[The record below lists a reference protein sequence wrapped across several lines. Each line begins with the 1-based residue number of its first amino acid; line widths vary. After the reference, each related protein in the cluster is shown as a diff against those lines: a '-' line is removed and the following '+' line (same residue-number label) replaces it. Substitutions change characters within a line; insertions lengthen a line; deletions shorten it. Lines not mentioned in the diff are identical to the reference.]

1 MGVKYAAMQTL
12 TLPPAAAL
20 AGTVTIP
27 GSKSISNRALLLAAL
42 ARGETRI
49 RNLLDSDDIR
59 YMRQALGALG
69 IALAEDGDA
78 WVVRGRGGPLVADD
92 VELVLDLGLAGTAY
106 RPLAAALTAGRG
118 RFVLD
123 GTERMR
129 ERPVGPLV
137 DGLRQLGARID
148 YLGAEGFPPIR
159 VTGTGLSGG
168 RVTMAGNLSSQ
179 FLTSLLMSAPL
190 ASAPV
195 TVDIE
200 GEQVSKPYLAITI
213 DLMRRF
219 GVRVRHR
226 DYQHFEVEPATYTTP
241 GSLLVEGDAS
251 SASYFLA
258 AGAIAGSGVTVYG
271 VGTDSVQ
278 GDVAF
283 VDVLETMGARVE
295 RAADHITVRPDRLRG
310 VDLDLNAIPDAAMT
324 VAVLALFARGRTTL
338 RNIYNW
344 RVKETDRLAAMATEL
359 RKLGATV
366 VEGLDFL
373 TITPPDALVPASICT
388 YGDHRM
394 AMCFALACLGGV
406 PVTIEDPDCVA
417 KTFPTY
423 FECFESLRV
432 PVSAA

>member
-1 MGVKYAAMQTL
+1 MHTL
-12 TLPPAAAL
+12 TLPPAQAL
-20 AGTVTIP
+20 TGTVTIP

-42 ARGETRI
+42 ASGETRI

-59 YMRQALGALG
+59 YMRRALETLG
-69 IALAEDGDA
+69 IVLVEDGDA
-78 WVVRGRGGPLVADD
+78 WVVSGRGGPLVSRD
-92 VELVLDLGLAGTAY
+92 VDLALDLGLAGTAY

-123 GTERMR
+123 GIPRMR

-137 DGLRQLGARID
+137 DGLRQLGAHID
-148 YLGAEGFPPIR
+148 YLGADGFPPIR
-159 VTGTGLSGG
+159 VTGTGLAGG
-168 RVTMAGNLSSQ
+168 HVTMPGNLSSQ

-190 ASAPV
+190 ASGPV
-195 TVDIE
+195 VVDIE

-219 GVRVRHR
+219 GVTVAHR
-226 DYQHFEVEPATYTTP
+226 DFQHFEVAPAVYRSP
-241 GSLLVEGDAS
+241 GNLLVEGDAS

-258 AGAIAGSGVTVYG
+258 AGAIAGTGVTVYG

-283 VDVLETMGARVE
+283 VNVLESMGARIE
-295 RAADHITVRPDRLRG
+295 RHPDHITVRPGSLSG
-310 VDLDLNAIPDAAMT
+310 VDVDLNAIPDAAMT
-324 VAVLALFARGRTTL
+324 VAVVALFARGRTTI

-344 RVKETDRLAAMATEL
+344 RVKETDRLAAMSAEL

-373 TITPPDALVPASICT
+373 SITPPDELVHATIQT

-394 AMCFALACLGGV
+394 AMCFSLVCLGGV
-406 PVTIEDPDCVA
+406 PVTLVDPDCVA
-417 KTFPTY
+417 KTFPT
-423 FECFESLRV
+423 FFALFESLRAA
-432 PVSAA
+432 SAA